1 MTLFVVA
8 IGVLGL
14 GIGLTMLASPA
25 HMRRGLDKA
34 LTRRMLPV
42 ISMVRIGIGIALVL
56 AAPSTRLPA
65 FIWALGLLVILRGVA
80 LPMIGLDRSRKLAD
94 WWKAKPDQTIRGWSL
109 LVILLGALLLWAGT

>member
-1 MTLFVVA
+1 MNLFVVA
-8 IGVLGL
+8 TGVLSL
-14 GIGLTMLASPA
+14 GVGLTMLASPA

-34 LTRRMLPV
+34 ITRTMLPV

-80 LPMIGLDRSRKLAD
+80 LPMVGFDRSRKLAD
-94 WWKAKPDQTIRGWSL
+94 WWFTKPDRTIRGWSL

>member
-1 MTLFVVA
+1 MTLIVVA
-8 IGVLGL
+8 TSVLSLGV
-14 GIGLTMLASPA
+14 GLTMLASPA

-34 LTRRMLPV
+34 ITRTMLPV

-80 LPMIGLDRSRKLAD
+80 LPMLGFDRSRKLAD
-94 WWKAKPDQTIRGWSL
+94 WWAAKPDRTIRGWSL
-109 LVILLGALLLWAGT
+109 LVILLGALLLWAAT

>member
-80 LPMIGLDRSRKLAD
+80 LPMIGFDRSRKLAD
-94 WWKAKPDQTIRGWSL
+94 WWTAKPDRTIRGWSL

>member
-1 MTLFVVA
+1 MTLIVVA
-8 IGVLGL
+8 TGVLSL
-14 GIGLTMLASPA
+14 GVGLTMLASPA

-34 LTRRMLPV
+34 ITRTMLPV

-80 LPMIGLDRSRKLAD
+80 LPMLGFDRSRKLAD
-94 WWKAKPDQTIRGWSL
+94 WWAAKPDRTIRGWSL
-109 LVILLGALLLWAGT
+109 LVILLGALLLWAAT

>member
-8 IGVLGL
+8 TGVLFL

-34 LTRRMLPV
+34 ITRRMLPV
-42 ISMVRIGIGIALVL
+42 ISLVRIGIGIALVL

-80 LPMIGLDRSRKLAD
+80 LPMIGFDRSRKLAD
-94 WWKAKPDQTIRGWSL
+94 WWMLKPDRTIRGWSL

>member
-8 IGVLGL
+8 TGVLGL

-34 LTRRMLPV
+34 ITRRMLPV
-42 ISMVRIGIGIALVL
+42 ISIVRIGVGIALVL

-80 LPMIGLDRSRKLAD
+80 LPMIGFDRSRKLAD
-94 WWKAKPDQTIRGWSL
+94 WWMLKPDRTIRGWSL
-109 LVILLGALLLWAGT
+109 LVILLGALLVWAAT

>member
-8 IGVLGL
+8 TGVLGL

-42 ISMVRIGIGIALVL
+42 ISIFRIGIGIALVL

-80 LPMIGLDRSRKLAD
+80 LPMMGFDRARKMAE
-94 WWKAKPDQTIRGWSL
+94 WWKLKADRAIRGWSL
-109 LVILLGALLLWAGT
+109 LVILLGALLLWAGS

>member
-34 LTRRMLPV
+34 ITRRMLPV

-65 FIWALGLLVILRGVA
+65 FVWALGLLVILRGVA
-80 LPMIGLDRSRKLAD
+80 LPMIGFDRTRKLAD
-94 WWKAKPDQTIRGWSL
+94 WWKAKPDRTIRGWSL

>member
-1 MTLFVVA
+1 VTLFVVA
-8 IGVLGL
+8 TGVLSL
-14 GIGLTMLASPA
+14 GVGLTMLASPA

-34 LTRRMLPV
+34 ITRRMLPI

-56 AAPSTRLPA
+56 TAPSTRLPA

-80 LPMIGLDRSRKLAD
+80 LPMVGFARSRKLAD
-94 WWKAKPDQTIRGWSL
+94 WWMAKPDRTIRGWSL

>member
-8 IGVLGL
+8 TGVLGL
-14 GIGLTMLASPA
+14 GVGLTMLASPS

-34 LTRRMLPV
+34 ITRTMLPV
-42 ISMVRIGIGIALVL
+42 ISMARIGVGIALVL

-65 FIWALGLLVILRGVA
+65 FIWALGLLVIFRGVA
-80 LPMIGLDRSRKLAD
+80 LPMVGFDRSRKMAD
-94 WWKAKPDQTIRGWSL
+94 WWIAKPDRTIRGWSL

>member
-8 IGVLGL
+8 TGVLGL

-42 ISMVRIGIGIALVL
+42 ISIFRIGIGIALVL

-80 LPMIGLDRSRKLAD
+80 LPMMGFDRARKMAE
-94 WWKAKPDQTIRGWSL
+94 WWKLKADRAIRGWSL
-109 LVILLGALLLWAGT
+109 LVILLGALLLWAGN

>member
-8 IGVLGL
+8 VGVLGL
-14 GIGLTMLASPA
+14 GVGLTMLASPA
-25 HMRRGLDKA
+25 HMRRGLDKV

-80 LPMIGLDRSRKLAD
+80 LPILGYDRTRELAE
-94 WWKAKPDQTIRGWSL
+94 WWKRKPDRTVRGWSL

>member
-8 IGVLGL
+8 TGVLAL

-34 LTRRMLPV
+34 ITRRMLPV

-94 WWKAKPDQTIRGWSL
+94 WWKAKPDRTIRGWSL